1 MRKVTIGLSLPLTGA
16 YAAFGRQIERALQL
30 FVSDANASGFAIAS
44 ERCEFA
50 LICHDDQSRRGCARE
65 IYRALCEDRQADL
78 LLGPYSTALTR
89 AVIPITERAGRLLV
103 NHGGAADD
111 LHDGVRMVVGV
122 LSPASTYM
130 HGFIRL
136 VSSLKLSRKRLAIAA
151 ADSPFSRT
159 VAAGA
164 EAASSER
171 RARIHGVRIRL
182 RYSGPFTERTPA
194 MLTAGLRRNRINVM
208 LSAGSYEYDL
218 AMMRFAAAQKLFLPV
233 LGCVA
238 GAMDRFARD
247 LGDDSEGLVAPSQWD
262 AAAPIIPE
270 LGPPPHEFVR
280 RYRAFGDGTLC
291 DYPAAQAYAAGLLL
305 LAAIRTA
312 GSLNQMRLRA
322 AFNDLR
328 TSTLFG
334 RFAIDAASGRQIG
347 HEMLLVQWH
356 RGRKVLINSNP
367 PPDPIHHS
375 DFSSGWS
382 VVTASLRALHLIGPE
397 SAASIRDSLDRPSR
411 DQIEY
416 LRNVPLKGA
425 GDTQDDKSD

>member
-1 MRKVTIGLSLPLTGA
+1 MRKLTLGLSLPLTGA
-16 YAAFGRQIERALQL
+16 YANFGRQIERALQL
-30 FVSDANASGFAIAS
+30 FVSDSNATGLTLDG
-44 ERCEFA
+44 ERCELA
-50 LICHDDQSRRGCARE
+50 LVCHDDASRRDHAAE
-65 IYRALCEDRQADL
+65 IYRALATNHEADL
-78 LLGPYSTALTR
+78 LLGPYSTALAR
-89 AVIPITERAGRLLV
+89 AVIPITEEARMLLV

-111 LHDGVRMVVGV
+111 LHSSPRMLVSV

-136 VSSLKLSRKRLAIAA
+136 VTSLKMHRKRLAIAA
-151 ADSPFSRT
+151 SDTPFSRT

-164 EAASSER
+164 EAACAER

-182 RYSGPFTERTPA
+182 RYAGPFTERTPA

-238 GAMDRFARD
+238 GAMHRFARD
-247 LGDDSEGLVAPSQWD
+247 LGDDSEGLVAPSQWEP
-262 AAAPIIPE
+262 AAPIVPE

-280 RYRAFGDGTLC
+280 RYRAFGDGSLC

-305 LAAIRTA
+305 LAAIRAASTID
-312 GSLNQMRLRA
+312 QMRLRA

-334 RFAIDAASGRQIG
+334 QFAIDPATGRQIG
-347 HEMLLVQWH
+347 HQMLLVQWH
-356 RGRKVLINSNP
+356 RGHKVIIDPDP
-367 PPDPIHHS
+367 PPDSIHHS
-375 DFSSGWS
+375 GFSSGWR
-382 VVTASLRALHLIGPE
+382 VVTASLRALRLIGPE
-397 SAASIRDSLDRPSR
+397 SASAAARDSLGAASQDR
-411 DQIEY
+411 IEY
-416 LRNVPLKGA
+416 LNNR
-425 GDTQDDKSD
+425 DDNDDNND